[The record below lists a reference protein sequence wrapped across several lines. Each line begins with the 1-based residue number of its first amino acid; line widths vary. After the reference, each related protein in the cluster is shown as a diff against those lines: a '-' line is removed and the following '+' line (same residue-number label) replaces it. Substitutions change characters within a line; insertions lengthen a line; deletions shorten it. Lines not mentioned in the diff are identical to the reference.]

1 MMIIK
6 YIEELEND
14 NSRLAKE
21 DVLEQ
26 AWVNGCTELFEGFRL
41 AYDSMIT
48 FGVKKVP
55 EIVELDDA
63 PGEFNWVDFLH
74 LAEQLR
80 TRRLTGN
87 AARDALR
94 EAAEKSNVLLWNK
107 FYRRILL
114 KDLRCGV
121 SSKTVNKVLKKL
133 GKTDKKALG
142 YIIEEFEVQLATA
155 EELANIAGE
164 QFLDPKLDGVRI
176 TTVLDKENNDITLY
190 TRNGKINYNFNHVES
205 SLRNILERIPTSIVL
220 DGEMVSRSFQD
231 LMKQVNRKKT
241 VDTLDARYAVFDIL
255 PLADF
260 KKGICKMPL
269 EERNE
274 ILVAM
279 DAMFQEFCRIQQK
292 SGVEIANVYVIPK
305 LLVDLNTEEGR
316 RNMNE
321 FNLQTLEA
329 GYEGIMV
336 KSPKSFYERKRNKN
350 WLKVKPVIQVSL
362 RVDNIEEGTGR
373 NVGRMGNINCSG
385 NDMGYPIRVSV
396 GSGFSDK
403 EREEFWL
410 YRDQLPGQIIEI
422 EADAITKDQSD
433 DDWYSLR
440 FPRFKTFRGFVPGE
454 KL

>member
-1 MMIIK
+1 MIVK
-6 YIEELEND
+6 FIEELEND

-26 AWVNGCTELFEGFRL
+26 AWLAGCVELFEGFRL

-63 PGEFNWVDFLH
+63 EGEFGWIEFLA

-80 TRRLTGN
+80 KRQLTGN

-94 EAAEKSNVLLWNK
+94 EAAEKSNALLWNK
-107 FYRRILL
+107 FFRRILL

-121 SSKTVNKVLKKL
+121 SDKTVNKVLKKIS
-133 GKTDKKALG
+133 KTDKKALS
-142 YIIEEFEVQLATA
+142 YIIDVFEVQLATP
-155 EELANIAGE
+155 EELSNISGE

-176 TTVLDKENNDITLY
+176 TAILDKENNSVTLY
-190 TRNGKINYNFNHVES
+190 TRNGKINHNFNHVED
-205 SLRNILERIPTSIVL
+205 SLAKILAQIPASIVL
-220 DGEMVSRSFQD
+220 DGEMISRSFQE

-241 VDTLDARYAVFDIL
+241 VDTLDARYALFDIV
-255 PLADF
+255 PLVDF
-260 KKGICKMPL
+260 KKGVCKIPL
-269 EERNE
+269 EDRHET
-274 ILVAM
+274 LAAM
-279 DAMFQEFCRIQQK
+279 DAMFQEFCRVQQK
-292 SGVEIANVYVIPK
+292 SGVETTNVYVIPK
-305 LLVDLNTEEGR
+305 LLVDLDTEEGR

-321 FNLQTLEA
+321 FNMQTLAAEF
-329 GYEGIMV
+329 EGIMI
-336 KSPKSFYERKRNKN
+336 KSPKSWYERKRNKN
-350 WLKVKPVIQVSL
+350 WLKVKPVIEVSL
-362 RVDNIEEGTGR
+362 TVDSVEEGTGR
-373 NVGRMGNINCSG
+373 NEGRMGNINCSG
-385 NDMGYPIRVSV
+385 EDMGYKIRVSV

-403 EREEFWL
+403 EREEFWK

-422 EADAITKDQSD
+422 AADALTKDQSD
-433 DDWYSLR
+433 EDWWSLR